1 MQRVVAIGICL
12 AVLSS
17 APVRADLQVGSR
29 APEIDAKAWLNV
41 EDGLKLSELRGLVVV
56 LFFWVPYH
64 EGGQRTLEMIN
75 SIDTGRMVGR
85 RDGVVVIG
93 LTEGDATR
101 TEPVLRKEKS
111 FFPVGLESDSKDDY
125 RIRSFPRAVIIDP
138 QGRVVWTGWP
148 PKEGGQEFVNK
159 LRAVLADTP
168 PRRTHPLEVGKVYDA
183 LDRARA
189 ALRSEQFR
197 DAFEA
202 AREALETAVTGD
214 PLKSTCQELLDLLEA
229 LGGDKLATVDG
240 LIEQAKFDEAVRII
254 RAVTDEFR
262 GLDVSKR
269 ARGRLVALAREFDQ
283 IGALVE
289 SQESAKQARDALIR
303 AQNSLRNRKFGQACK
318 MLERIIAEYPGSD
331 EAGRAAR
338 IKTRMEAN
346 EKVMAYVRDHKASR
360 DCKAWLANGRSFA
373 KAGRRTEARRL
384 FRKILDKYP
393 NTSYADVA
401 TQELARLR

>member
-1 MQRVVAIGICL
+1 MQRFVTIGTCL
-12 AVLSS
+12 AVLLS
-17 APVRADLQVGSR
+17 ATVRADLQVGSR
-29 APEIDAKAWLNV
+29 APEIEAKAWLNM

-64 EGGQRTLEMIN
+64 EGGQKTLDLIN
-75 SIDTGRMVGR
+75 SIDTSRSVGR
-85 RDGVVVIG
+85 RAGIMVIG

-138 QGRVVWTGWP
+138 QGRVAWTGWP
-148 PKEGGQEFVNK
+148 PKEGGQEFVDK
-159 LRAVLADTP
+159 LREVLAGTP
-168 PRRTHPLEVGKVYDA
+168 PTRTHPLEVGEVHDA

-189 ALRSEQFR
+189 ALLSEHFR

-214 PLKSTCQELLDLLEA
+214 PLKSTCQELLDLLEE
-229 LGGDKLATVDG
+229 LGRDRLATVEK
-240 LIEQAKFDEAVRII
+240 LIGQKKFDEAVRII
-254 RAVTDEFR
+254 RTVADDFR
-262 GLDVSKR
+262 GLDVGKR
-269 ARGRLVALAREFDQ
+269 AQGRLVALAREFDQ

-289 SQESAKQARDALIR
+289 SQESSDRAREELIL
-303 AQNSLRNRKFGQACK
+303 AQNSIRNRKFGEASG
-318 MLERIIAEYPGSD
+318 MLERIIGEYPGSD
-331 EAGRAAR
+331 EAGRAGR
-338 IKTRMEAN
+338 IMKRMEAN

-360 DCKAWLANGRSFA
+360 DCKAWLANARSFA
-373 KAGRRTEARRL
+373 KAGRPTEARRL

-393 NTSYADVA
+393 NTSYANDA
-401 TQELARLR
+401 AKELARLR